1 MKKLLLIL
9 ILVTTSVTTN
19 AQYNGND
26 FSISANVNYTTTS
39 KIFLT
44 PNAPEEFLRNKN
56 FPIEDIL
63 SYSFELRYRLSEPVI
78 LGLSSEYINDEAEG
92 RNLTSPIFLVKD
104 GFEVIPIELS
114 AYYFF
119 PFSTENFKFYM
130 GGGIGFYFGKHLR
143 SFGDVEFDH
152 VKSSNGIGIQMSL
165 GMDYLI
171 SDFLSVRS
179 EMRFR
184 DPKFDV
190 TSKYSN
196 ETVLY
201 EDRYYKLSTD
211 EINTKINIDG
221 LTFRLGVVFHLKL
234 FK

>member
-9 ILVTTSVTTN
+9 LLVTTSVIVN

-26 FSISANVNYTTTS
+26 FSISANANYTTTS

-44 PNAPEEFLRNKN
+44 PNAADEFLRNKN
-56 FPIEDIL
+56 FPIEDII

-78 LGLSSEYINDEAEG
+78 LGLGAEYINDGADG
-92 RNLTSPIFLVKD
+92 RNLTSPLFLVSD

-114 AYYFF
+114 VYYFF

-143 SFGDVEFDH
+143 TFGDVEFEH
-152 VKSSNGIGIQMSL
+152 VKSSNGIGLQMSL
-165 GMDYLI
+165 GMDYLVF
-171 SDFLSVRS
+171 DFLSVRS

-190 TSKYSN
+190 TSKYNSD
-196 ETVLY
+196 TVFY
-201 EDRYYKLSTD
+201 EDRLSTD

-221 LTFRLGVVFHLKL
+221 ITFRIGAVFHVNL
-234 FK
+234 F